1 VKRRFEFPDLLQA
14 FFTDRLMTQKQAS
27 SHTVA
32 SYRDTF
38 RLLIEYIHQTL
49 KKQPATIRIG
59 DLNTDCIVGFLNH
72 LEKTRGVTARS
83 RNQRLGAIRSFFRY
97 VAFKAPEHSGLVQ
110 QILAIPC
117 KRHDQKLVDF
127 LTREEI
133 EAILQKPDR
142 NTWIGRRDHALIL
155 VAVQTGMRVSEL
167 TGLCRRDLAVENAA
181 HVRCLGK
188 GRRDRCIPLTKQ
200 TVAVLRSWLKE
211 VPASLEAPL
220 FPNHRG
226 RRMSSD
232 CFQYLLSKYAVA
244 AGQTIPSL
252 KEKRVSPHVLR
263 HSTAIQLLLSG
274 VDRSLIALWLGHQS
288 VETTQIYLNANLAM
302 KEAILKMMTPVE
314 AHRRRFRP
322 DDALLSFLKAL

>member
-1 VKRRFEFPDLLQA
+1 VKQRFEFPGLLQA
-14 FFTDRLMTQKQAS
+14 FFTDRLMSEKQAS

-38 RLLIEYIHQTL
+38 RLLIEYVHERL
-49 KKQPATIRIG
+49 KKEPTTIRIA
-59 DLNTDCIVGFLNH
+59 DLNTDFLMSFLNY
-72 LEKTRGVTARS
+72 LEKKRGVSARS

-110 QILAIPC
+110 QILAIPS
-117 KRHDQKLVDF
+117 KRYDLKLVDF

-167 TGLCRRDLAVENAA
+167 MGLCRRDLAVENAA

-200 TVAVLRSWLKE
+200 TTAVLRSWSKE
-211 VPASLEAPL
+211 LPTSPETPL
-220 FPNHRG
+220 FPNSQG
-226 RRMSSD
+226 ARMSSD
-232 CFQYLLSKYAVA
+232 CFQYLLRKYALA
-244 AGQTIPSL
+244 AGETVPSL
-252 KEKRVSPHVLR
+252 NGKRVSPHVLR
-263 HSTAIQLLLSG
+263 HSAAIQLLLSG

-288 VETTQIYLNANLAM
+288 VETTQIYLDANLAM

-314 AHRRRFRP
+314 AHRRRYRP

>member
-1 VKRRFEFPDLLQA
+1 MKQRFEFPGLLQA
-14 FFTDRLMTQKQAS
+14 FFTDRLMSEKQAS
-27 SHTVA
+27 AHTVA

-38 RLLIEYIHQTL
+38 RLLIEYGHERL
-49 KKQPATIRIG
+49 KKEPGKIRIA
-59 DLNTDCIVGFLNH
+59 DLNTDFVLTFLNH
-72 LEKTRGVTARS
+72 LEKNRGVSARS

-117 KRHDQKLVDF
+117 KRHDHKLVDF
-127 LTREEI
+127 LTREET

-155 VAVQTGMRVSEL
+155 VAAQTGMRVSEL

-181 HVRCLGK
+181 HVRCFGK

-200 TVAVLRSWLKE
+200 TIAVLRSWSKE
-211 VPASLEAPL
+211 LPTSLETPL
-220 FPNHRG
+220 FPNSRG
-226 RRMSSD
+226 GRMSSD
-232 CFQYLLSKYAVA
+232 CFQYLLGKYTLA
-244 AGQTIPSL
+244 ARQTVPSL
-252 KEKRVSPHVLR
+252 NGKRVSPHVLR
-263 HSTAIQLLLSG
+263 HGTAIQLLLSG

-288 VETTQIYLNANLAM
+288 VETTQIYLDANLAM

>member
-1 VKRRFEFPDLLQA
+1 
-14 FFTDRLMTQKQAS
+14 MTQKQAS
-27 SHTVA
+27 SHTIT

-38 RLLIEYIHQTL
+38 RLLIAYVHQTS
-49 KKQPATIRIG
+49 KKEPVTIRIG
-59 DLNTDCIVGFLNH
+59 DLNTDRIVSFLNH
-72 LEKTRGVTARS
+72 LEKNRGASARS

-97 VAFKAPEHSGLVQ
+97 VAFKAPEHSGVVQ
-110 QILAIPC
+110 QILAIPS
-117 KRHDQKLVDF
+117 KRYDHKLVDF

-167 TGLCRRDLAVENAA
+167 TGLCRRDLAIENAA
-181 HVRCLGK
+181 HVRCFGK

-211 VPASLEAPL
+211 VPASPEAPL
-220 FPNHRG
+220 FPNSRSG
-226 RRMSSD
+226 RMSSD
-232 CFQYLLSKYAVA
+232 CFQYMLSKYAVA
-244 AGQTIPSL
+244 AERTFASL
-252 KEKRVSPHVLR
+252 KDKRVSPHVLR

-288 VETTQIYLNANLAM
+288 VETTQIYLDANLAM

-314 AHRRRFRP
+314 AHRRRFRA

>member
-1 VKRRFEFPDLLQA
+1 MKQRFEFPGLLQA
-14 FFTDRLMTQKQAS
+14 FFTDRLMSEKQAS

-38 RLLIEYIHQTL
+38 RLLIEYVHERL
-49 KKQPATIRIG
+49 KKEPTTIRIA
-59 DLNTDCIVGFLNH
+59 DLNTDFLMSFLNY
-72 LEKTRGVTARS
+72 LEKKRGVSARS

-110 QILAIPC
+110 QILAIPS
-117 KRHDQKLVDF
+117 KRYDLKLVDF

-167 TGLCRRDLAVENAA
+167 MGLCRRDLAVENAA

-200 TVAVLRSWLKE
+200 TTAVLRSWSKE
-211 VPASLEAPL
+211 LPTSPETPL
-220 FPNHRG
+220 FPNSQG
-226 RRMSSD
+226 ARMSSD
-232 CFQYLLSKYAVA
+232 CFQYLLRKYALA
-244 AGQTIPSL
+244 AGETVPSL
-252 KEKRVSPHVLR
+252 NGKRVSPHVLR
-263 HSTAIQLLLSG
+263 HSAAIQLLLSG

-288 VETTQIYLNANLAM
+288 VETTQIYLDANLAM

-314 AHRRRFRP
+314 AHRRRYRP